1 LTNWLGN
8 SSLPA
13 FGKTAFSLTVP
24 VVGSCRDVFQSYPSA
39 LSVSRLPQQIRWS
52 DWGTP
57 ERVIAS
63 LRAASLAPAWLRQ
76 LDRSAAAPA

>member
-1 LTNWLGN
+1 MNRA
-8 SSLPA
+8 SDEPA
-13 FGKTAFSLTVP
+13 AMAHAYAGAPKADL
-24 VVGSCRDVFQSYPSA
+24 CRDVFQSHPSA
-39 LSVSRLPQQIRWS
+39 LSVSRLPEHIRWS
-52 DWGTP
+52 DWGTL